1 MRQAYLLGWGISSNC
16 IALAEHVRGIR
27 IDVRIL
33 QFGASLG
40 AQLVKNLPTMWEAW
54 VRSLG

>member
-16 IALAEHVRGIR
+16 IALAEHPRGIG
-27 IDVRIL
+27 IDARIL

-40 AQLVKNLPTMWEAW
+40 AQLVKNLPTMREAW
-54 VRSLG
+54 V